1 LIESVWV
8 VSSNFKL
15 IFEQVRRTDNLSKI
29 EYLLRNEMGAETEYL
44 EEHFFQ
50 LNEQSYT
57 LRMSSSLKK
66 IELTSQHKFNSC
78 SKEGKTNQI
87 LSKRF

>member
-1 LIESVWV
+1 
-8 VSSNFKL
+8 
-15 IFEQVRRTDNLSKI
+15 
-29 EYLLRNEMGAETEYL
+29 MGAETEYL

-78 SKEGKTNQI
+78 SEEASSRGLVVKAED
-87 LSKRF
+87 S